1 MSTEQRP
8 RQASEN
14 QPESQQVH
22 LLFETKPEFDP
33 ADLLAAVRRN
43 VGKVESGE
51 GEQGE
56 FMAFFFPDI
65 HLEFKDGNL
74 PAQAQL
80 IIPEEQ
86 QVDLGRF
93 QTAREQGAHWP
104 EGYAKVQASRYEYF
118 LSDFM
123 MQNFPPGIRL
133 AVMGGL
139 IRSAIEVLRSDALY
153 FSQSDRLVEP
163 RAFLARHPKE
173 DQLFGFVNVRLFRIA
188 EDPQNGLMMDTL
200 GLHALGLPDLE
211 LYFHQ
216 YAANDV
222 AARLMDYA
230 YYQLEEGPVIRDGDE
245 MIGMEDEEI
254 WYGQR
259 FKSSVGPER
268 EVIRIK
274 TRETT

>member
-14 QPESQQVH
+14 HAESQQIH
-22 LLFETKPEFDP
+22 LLFEKKPEFDP
-33 ADLLAAVRRN
+33 ATLLEAIRRY
-43 VGKVESGE
+43 VGKVESGQEQQE
-51 GEQGE
+51 G
-56 FMAFFFPDI
+56 FMAFFFPEI
-65 HLEFKDGNL
+65 HQEFKDGNL

-80 IIPEEQ
+80 IIPENH

-123 MQNFPPGIRL
+123 MQTFPAATRL
-133 AVMGGL
+133 GVMGGL
-139 IRSAIEVLRSDALY
+139 LRSAIAVLQPDVLY
-153 FSQSDRLVEP
+153 FSQSDQLVDP
-163 RAFLARHPKE
+163 RSFLRRHSKE

-200 GLHALGLPDLE
+200 GMHALGLPDLE

-230 YYQLEEGPVIRDGDE
+230 YYQFEEGPVIRDGDE
-245 MIGMEDEEI
+245 MIGMDDSEI
-254 WYGQR
+254 WYGKR
-259 FKSSVGPER
+259 LTSSVGPER
-268 EVIRIK
+268 EVVRIQTK
-274 TRETT
+274 EQQ